1 MFKPLYLSG
10 FISLRLT
17 VKQRWY
23 INTLI
28 IILFLQVEIYV
39 TVHLQKRIVRNCAQ
53 PLIGRGQSEIKEY
66 LGWSLQH
73 KFIRIS

>member
-23 INTLI
+23 INTSI
-28 IILFLQVEIYV
+28 IILFLQVEMYC
-39 TVHLQKRIVRNCAQ
+39 TVHLQKMVGCNR
-53 PLIGRGQSEIKEY
+53 
-66 LGWSLQH
+66 SLEGG
-73 KFIRIS
+73 KRD